1 MPKVPEFQ
9 RILYDNC
16 QLFNIFIVISGKDQ
30 NMDHKSRCENC
41 IVRQFNSLRAMT
53 KEELKRVS
61 DSKLTKT
68 IKKGEALFEEGD
80 KLNGVYCV
88 REGVSKLSKLS
99 ANGKDQ
105 IVKLATKGEVMGQ
118 RSVIVEESANLSA
131 VAVND
136 MQVCFIP
143 KEAIVN
149 TLHSN
154 PDFTYEVLRHMAHDL
169 KEADDVIVDMSHH
182 LKEADDVIVNM
193 SQKTVKQRIAEAF
206 LYLKNNYGE
215 DKDGYLLLTLSR
227 EDIAN
232 VVGTAT
238 ESCIRIISEFKKKGL
253 LKSSGK
259 KLGIVNEK
267 GLQDLADGF

>member
-1 MPKVPEFQ
+1 
-9 RILYDNC
+9 
-16 QLFNIFIVISGKDQ
+16 
-30 NMDHKSRCENC
+30 MDHKTRCENC

-136 MQVCFIP
+136 MEVCFIP

-149 TLHSN
+149 TLHAN
-154 PDFTYEVLRHMAHDL
+154 PDFTYEVLRHMA
-169 KEADDVIVDMSHH
+169 HH

-215 DKDGYLLLTLSR
+215 DNDGYLLLTLSR